1 VSDKEKE
8 VIVIEPSNNKIDRR
22 NSQKIERLRVAAYC
36 RVSTGSEEQLESYQ
50 SQVRYYKD
58 KITSNSNW
66 ELVGIYA
73 DEGLSGTQVKW
84 RQNFQRMIDDALA
97 GKIDLIITKSI
108 SRFARNT
115 LDTLKYVRLLR
126 ERNIAVYFE
135 KENINTLD
143 MAGELLLTILSS
155 LAQAE
160 SESISK
166 NVRIGLK
173 MKMRRGE
180 MVGFNGCL
188 GYDYDPTTK
197 TLSINEEEAKTV
209 RYIFKRYTEG
219 AGCFTIAK
227 ELTRLKFKT
236 KLGNTVWHESSV
248 RRILKNEKYVGDL
261 ILGKTF
267 TQDPISKRRLE
278 NFGEEEKYYIRDN
291 HEAIISREL
300 FEKAQEIL
308 QKRSGKHSNKGQR
321 EKYSRKYAFS
331 SMVQC
336 GFCGSHF
343 TRRTWHAGSEYEKIM
358 WSCVTS
364 IKKGKKNCIHSK
376 SISEEELK
384 SAFIDAFNLLCTK
397 HKEITEEFLKNV
409 EAALNDSNA
418 TNDLRKVEKK
428 IGMIENNINKLI
440 DLYLTGVLDQ
450 ESFENKYSQLLKE
463 LEKEK
468 AQAEELQALI
478 KKEDNLKD
486 RINIFRKIF
495 EENEILHEF
504 DREIFESTVERIIV
518 GKIDENGEVN
528 PYVLTFI
535 FRTGMEVEK
544 NRNENLCLHSAYQPF
559 WMLPISTLPG
569 YC

>member
-1 VSDKEKE
+1 MSDKEKE

-364 IKKGKKNCIHSK
+364 INKGKKNCIHSK
-376 SISEEELK
+376 RISEE
-384 SAFIDAFNLLCTK
+384 DLCVWQ
-397 HKEITEEFLKNV
+397 F
-409 EAALNDSNA
+409 
-418 TNDLRKVEKK
+418 K
-428 IGMIENNINKLI
+428 I
-440 DLYLTGVLDQ
+440 
-450 ESFENKYSQLLKE
+450 
-463 LEKEK
+463 
-468 AQAEELQALI
+468 
-478 KKEDNLKD
+478 
-486 RINIFRKIF
+486 
-495 EENEILHEF
+495 
-504 DREIFESTVERIIV
+504 
-518 GKIDENGEVN
+518 
-528 PYVLTFI
+528 P
-535 FRTGMEVEK
+535 
-544 NRNENLCLHSAYQPF
+544 
-559 WMLPISTLPG
+559 
-569 YC
+569 

>member
-1 VSDKEKE
+1 MSDKEKE

-544 NRNENLCLHSAYQPF
+544 NRNENLCLHSAYQP
-559 WMLPISTLPG
+559 
-569 YC
+569 

>member
-1 VSDKEKE
+1 MSDKEKE